1 MLHFF
6 VVHQFIE
13 SEVVQNE
20 KECQTRENI
29 LIFFLQKV
37 MAPSETD
44 HNEIRP
50 EMVKKKLLFLHD
62 VRMCGSCRNNAS
74 RFFQGIVLLDF
85 YNFLNQKIL
94 TGKKNLDK

>member
-13 SEVVQNE
+13 NEVVQNE

-29 LIFFLQKV
+29 TQIFFLQKV

-50 EMVKKKLLFLHD
+50 EMVKEEIIVSPRRMHVSEVVAIKLH
-62 VRMCGSCRNNAS
+62 A
-74 RFFQGIVLLDF
+74 FFKVWSF
-85 YNFLNQKIL
+85 
-94 TGKKNLDK
+94 

>member
-13 SEVVQNE
+13 NEVVQNE

-29 LIFFLQKV
+29 TQIFFLQKV
-37 MAPSETD
+37 MAPSEID

-62 VRMCGSCRNNAS
+62 VCMCRKLS
-74 RFFQGIVLLDF
+74 Q
-85 YNFLNQKIL
+85 
-94 TGKKNLDK
+94 